1 MKKSR
6 KLLCILLA
14 LVMVVGL
21 LPGMAFAADV
31 EEADVP
37 EADAVEAVPEAAETD
52 ADVEGVIGDVIDVI
66 GGITLPTYNVT
77 VVTNKGLL
85 ASGATVTMT
94 DQITGE
100 SQVFKTNALGIAVL
114 KPKSL
119 TAVYTV
125 SATWD
130 GFITGIKYVSLPG
143 LTWSAS
149 VKPDWDTIKV
159 YPVPNIGLNYTD
171 HTAYMFGYK
180 EDGTVRPNAS
190 LTRAEAASLIYNLM
204 DPKARDNTPYTGFS
218 DVKSTSW
225 YFTQVS
231 ALKNAGIISGTS
243 ATTFS
248 PNRPISRAEL
258 FTIIGRMFADGYTT
272 DGLIGSIFKDIGSGY
287 FVKYIELLYKLGLVE
302 GDGNGT
308 VRPTDNITRA
318 ETATLL
324 NKLVL
329 RQPDSESGANCD
341 NVKVWPDNP
350 KGTWY
355 YAAIQEATNSHDYT
369 ITVKLNPFA
378 SEQTFCEV
386 WTRVY

>member
-21 LPGMAFAADV
+21 LPGMAFAAEV
-31 EEADVP
+31 EDADTA
-37 EADAVEAVPEAAETD
+37 EVEAEAAPAAAETTD
-52 ADVEGVIGDVIDVI
+52 AESESIGDIIDVI

-85 ASGATVTMT
+85 AGGATVTMT
-94 DQITGE
+94 DQVTGD
-100 SQVFKTNALGIAVL
+100 SQVVKTNALGIAVL
-114 KPKSL
+114 QPKSL
-119 TAVYTV
+119 TAVYTI

-130 GFITGIKYVSLPG
+130 GYITGIKYVSLPG

-149 VKPDWDTIKV
+149 VKPDWDTIEI
-159 YPVPNIGLNYTD
+159 YPIPNIGLNYTD
-171 HTAYMFGYK
+171 HTAYMFGY
-180 EDGTVRPNAS
+180 ENGTVRPNAS
-190 LTRAEAASLIYNLM
+190 LTRAEAASLIYFLI
-204 DPKARDNTPYTGFS
+204 DPKERDNTPFTGFS
-218 DVKSTSW
+218 DVKSGAW
-225 YFTQVS
+225 YFNQVS

-243 ATTFS
+243 ATTFT
-248 PNRPISRAEL
+248 PDRAITRAEL
-258 FTIIGRMFADGYTT
+258 FTMVGAMFADGYTP
-272 DGLIGSIFKDIGSGY
+272 DGLIGGIFKDIGSGMY
-287 FVKYIELLYKLGLVE
+287 VKYIELLYKLGLVE

-308 VRPTDNITRA
+308 VRPNDKITRA

-329 RQPDSESGANCD
+329 RMPDSESGANCA
-341 NVKVWPDNP
+341 NMKVWPDNP

-355 YAAIQEATNSHDYT
+355 YKEIQEATNSHDYT
-369 ITVKLNPFA
+369 ITVKLNPFT
-378 SEQTFCEV
+378 SEKTFCEV

>member
-21 LPGMAFAADV
+21 LPGMAFAADA
-31 EEADVP
+31 EEAD
-37 EADAVEAVPEAAETD
+37 ATDAEAAGT
-52 ADVEGVIGDVIDVI
+52 IGDIIDVV

-85 ASGATVTMT
+85 AGGATVTMT
-94 DQITGE
+94 DQVTGE
-100 SQVFKTNALGIAVL
+100 SQVFTTNALGVAVL

-119 TAVYTV
+119 TAIYTV

-130 GFITGIKYVSLPG
+130 GYITGIKYVSLPG

-159 YPVPNIGLNYTD
+159 YPIPNIGLNYTD
-171 HTAYMFGYK
+171 HTAYMFGY
-180 EDGTVRPNAS
+180 EDGTVRPNGN
-190 LTRAEAASLIYNLM
+190 LTRAEAASMLYYIM
-204 DPKARDNTPYTGFS
+204 DPKSRDNTPYTGFS
-218 DVKSTSW
+218 DVKPGSW

-231 ALKNAGIISGTS
+231 ALKNAGLIAGTS

-248 PNRPISRAEL
+248 PDRTITRAEL
-258 FTIIGRMFADGYTT
+258 FTIIGRMFADSYTT
-272 DGLIGSIFKDIGSGY
+272 DGLIGSIFKDIGAGY
-287 FVKYIELLYKLGLVE
+287 FVNYIELLYKLGLVE

-308 VRPTDNITRA
+308 VRPEDNITRA
-318 ETATLL
+318 EAATLL
-324 NKLVL
+324 NKLIL
-329 RQPDSESGANCD
+329 RMPDSESGASCS
-341 NVKVWPDNP
+341 NVKVWPDNQP
-350 KGTWY
+350 GAWY

-369 ITVKLNPFA
+369 ITVKINPFA
-378 SEQTFCEV
+378 SEEVFCEV

>member
-31 EEADVP
+31 EEADTT
-37 EADAVEAVPEAAETD
+37 EVEAEAAPAAAETTD
-52 ADVEGVIGDVIDVI
+52 AEAESAIGDIIDAI

-85 ASGATVTMT
+85 AGGATVTMT
-94 DQITGE
+94 DQVSGE
-100 SQVFKTNALGIAVL
+100 SQVVKTNALGVAVL
-114 KPKSL
+114 QPKSL
-119 TAVYTV
+119 TAVYAI

-130 GFITGIKYVSLPG
+130 GYITGIKYVSLPG

-159 YPVPNIGLNYTD
+159 YPIPNIGLNYTD

-180 EDGTVRPNAS
+180 DGTVRPTGT
-190 LTRAEAASLIYNLM
+190 LTRAEAASLIYYIM

-218 DVKSTSW
+218 DVKSDAW

-243 ATTFS
+243 ATTFT
-248 PNRPISRAEL
+248 PDRAITRGEL
-258 FTIIGRMFADGYTT
+258 FTIIGSMFADGYTT
-272 DGLIGSIFKDIGSGY
+272 DGLIGSIFQDIGSGY

-308 VRPTDNITRA
+308 VRPKDNITRA

-324 NKLVL
+324 NKLIL
-329 RQPDSESGANCD
+329 RQPDSESGANCA
-341 NVKVWPDNP
+341 NMKVWPDNQ
-350 KGTWY
+350 KGAWY

-369 ITVKLNPFA
+369 ITVKMNPFA
-378 SEQTFCEV
+378 SEELFCEV
-386 WTRVY
+386 WTRIY

>member
-21 LPGMAFAADV
+21 LPGMAFAADA
-31 EEADVP
+31 EEAD
-37 EADAVEAVPEAAETD
+37 ATDAEAAGT
-52 ADVEGVIGDVIDVI
+52 IGDIIDVV

-85 ASGATVTMT
+85 AGGATVTMT
-94 DQITGE
+94 DQVTGE
-100 SQVFKTNALGIAVL
+100 SQVFTTNALGVAVL

-119 TAVYTV
+119 TAIYTV

-130 GFITGIKYVSLPG
+130 GYITGIKYVSLPG

-159 YPVPNIGLNYTD
+159 YPIPNIGLNYTD
-171 HTAYMFGYK
+171 HTAYMFGY
-180 EDGTVRPNAS
+180 EDGTVRPNGN
-190 LTRAEAASLIYNLM
+190 LTRAEAASMLYYIM
-204 DPKARDNTPYTGFS
+204 DPKSRDNTPYTGFS
-218 DVKSTSW
+218 DVKPDSW

-231 ALKNAGIISGTS
+231 ALKNAGLIAGTS

-248 PNRPISRAEL
+248 PDRTITRAEL
-258 FTIIGRMFADGYTT
+258 FTIIGRMFADSYTT
-272 DGLIGSIFKDIGSGY
+272 DGLIGSIFKDIGAGY
-287 FVKYIELLYKLGLVE
+287 FVNYIELLYKLGLVE

-308 VRPTDNITRA
+308 VRPEDNITRA
-318 ETATLL
+318 EAATLL
-324 NKLVL
+324 NKLIL
-329 RQPDSESGANCD
+329 RMPDSESAASCS
-341 NVKVWPDNP
+341 NVKVWPDNQP
-350 KGTWY
+350 GAWY

-369 ITVKLNPFA
+369 ITVKINPFA
-378 SEQTFCEV
+378 SEEVFCEV